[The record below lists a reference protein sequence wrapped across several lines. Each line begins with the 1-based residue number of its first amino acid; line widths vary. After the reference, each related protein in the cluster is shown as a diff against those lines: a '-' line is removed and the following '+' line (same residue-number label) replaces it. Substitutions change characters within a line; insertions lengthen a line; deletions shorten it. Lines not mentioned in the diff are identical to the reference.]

1 MGVSP
6 CGQKRTLE
14 LHLPDFAA
22 YGYVSLIETR
32 EMDDQFVAVR
42 SKMVETKL
50 RFCLQSRAVRTL
62 DDDGKTRVA
71 LTIRERQIG
80 RQNQPSTGEQEA
92 VLDT

>member
-1 MGVSP
+1 
-6 CGQKRTLE
+6 
-14 LHLPDFAA
+14 
-22 YGYVSLIETR
+22 
-32 EMDDQFVAVR
+32 MDDQFVASR

-50 RFCLQSRAVRTL
+50 RLCLQSSAARAL
-62 DDDGKTRVA
+62 DDDGKNGVA

>member
-1 MGVSP
+1 MSRI
-6 CGQKRTLE
+6 GQKRRLE

-22 YGYVSLIETR
+22 YGHVSLIEPS
-32 EMDDQFVAVR
+32 EMDDQFLAFR

-50 RFCLQSRAVRTL
+50 RLCLQSSATPTL
-62 DDDGKTRVA
+62 DDDGKNGVA
-71 LTIRERQIG
+71 LTIRGRQIG